1 MTNNSYLNLED
12 RLKISNKNYKINIKP
27 IIEKIIEKKSL
38 LLFCCSVIQKL
49 GFKDLVRTLDFV
61 GKHVCVVKM
70 DNLEQYNEIE
80 IKALIKLAMHYNF
93 KIMSE
98 HIYDKLN
105 FIQIISIYHLL
116 NPDLKL
122 DNRLYIIN
130 DNIPNYYE
138 FKNELLQKIKKMEN
152 VIGIIT
158 DNNLFLQENKLK
170 IFNIQ
175 NLEDNILE
183 NKLIKETYD
192 LLIVNSTETLV
203 SLKHLSWNIYE
214 KYNRD

>member
-1 MTNNSYLNLED
+1 
-12 RLKISNKNYKINIKP
+12 
-27 IIEKIIEKKSL
+27 
-38 LLFCCSVIQKL
+38 
-49 GFKDLVRTLDFV
+49 
-61 GKHVCVVKM
+61 
-70 DNLEQYNEIE
+70 
-80 IKALIKLAMHYNF
+80 
-93 KIMSE
+93 
-98 HIYDKLN
+98 
-105 FIQIISIYHLL
+105 
-116 NPDLKL
+116 
-122 DNRLYIIN
+122 
-130 DNIPNYYE
+130 
-138 FKNELLQKIKKMEN
+138 MEN